1 MIFIVFAVYVIGSFE
16 PYYEGTD
23 SYLYGIVAKNLVVG
37 DYSISNNLL
46 EETGRD
52 EFVGGNWVET
62 IHETAIPVGYP
73 NSPSLLPLFPHS
85 ARKFP
90 VESNF

>member
-1 MIFIVFAVYVIGSFE
+1 MVIPRGDLKNPASFPNPPHFE
-16 PYYEGTD
+16 INSPSRVNFCT
-23 SYLYGIVAKNLVVG
+23 SWF
-37 DYSISNNLL
+37 LL
-46 EETGRD
+46 STT
-52 EFVGGNWVET
+52 NT
-62 IHETAIPVGYP
+62 NSLETAIPVGYP